1 MLYVGIDIENSGLF
15 PEKGK
20 DKIFCITVND
30 GKSCKLYTDPM
41 QVKKLL
47 EDPNVCKIIHNA
59 LHDCFWLYIICGIWV
74 VNIWDSFLMEQLIIG
89 DNPPPKCKDI
99 NILAELSANLYWT
112 LKRYGLAELKD
123 KEMGKLFAT
132 RPHHLPLT
140 PKEKEYAIDD
150 VRYLPQLQMLQYRRL
165 ASLDLLRVAAQENLV
180 VLDTISMRKYGI
192 RVDPSILM
200 QIANENIATYTYITK
215 RLPSSVSNWNSPA
228 QVKKYFNSVGIPL
241 KSLTEVT
248 EDFVGYYNNEHL
260 TAYAKA
266 RKCSTDASKYGTNLL
281 IDKET
286 GRSFVNSDGRVRCDF
301 RQILNTGRFSVSKP
315 PLHGLPREGMQ
326 RAAFIPDKG
335 KVFIIG
341 DFSGQETGI
350 MAAASKEELW
360 IKALLRGEDPLSLMA
375 SLMFPDWFKNT
386 EKGCV
391 FPKKCGCKLHKR
403 DRQIS
408 KEITYGIAYG
418 AYPKSISIK
427 IKRTVKETSILFK
440 KHRRAAPKLAR
451 YLDKNAADTVKTR
464 ISYSADVYRRRR
476 TVRDPEEWQVRNVG
490 YNNPIQSC
498 AANMIKLAMISLDKR
513 IPIVF
518 VWHDELI
525 LEVPKKDAK
534 KVAKQLQIVMEKA
547 ADYCTGIPGLIKV
560 EPRIANNLLKQ

>member
-1 MLYVGIDIENSGLF
+1 MKFIGVDIENSGLF
-15 PEKGK
+15 PVKGK
-20 DKIFCITVND
+20 DIIFCITVND
-30 GKSCKLYTDPM
+30 GRGCKLYTNPND
-41 QVKKLL
+41 VRKLL

-59 LHDCFWLYIICGIWV
+59 LHDCFWLWVLYGIRV

-89 DNPPPKCKDI
+89 DNPPPKCTDV
-99 NILAELSANLYWT
+99 NILKVLSASLYWT
-112 LKRYGLAELKD
+112 LLRYGLAELKD
-123 KEMGKLFAT
+123 KDMGKAFAT
-132 RPHHLPLT
+132 RSHIAPLV

-150 VRYLPQLQMLQYRRL
+150 VRYLPQLQAMQQRRL
-165 ASLDLLRVAAQENLV
+165 IGLDLMRVATQENLV
-180 VLDTISMRKYGI
+180 VQDTINMRILGI
-192 RVDPSILM
+192 RVEPQILLDIAEENRAQYNYILKRMPS
-200 QIANENIATYTYITK
+200 T
-215 RLPSSVSNWNSPA
+215 VSNWNSPA
-228 QVKKYFNSVGIPL
+228 QAKKYFNGIGIPIQ
-241 KSLTEVT
+241 SLTEVT
-248 EDFVGYYNNEHL
+248 EDFAAFYNNDIL
-260 TAYAKA
+260 NMYVKM
-266 RKCSTDASKYGTNLL
+266 RKHSTDASKYGPNLL

-286 GRSFVNSDGRVRCDF
+286 GRSFVNADGRVRCDF

-315 PLHGLPREGMQ
+315 PLHGLPREGNQ
-326 RAAFIPDKG
+326 RAAFIPDRG
-335 KVFIIG
+335 KVFVIG

-350 MAAASKEELW
+350 MAAASGEELW

-391 FPKKCGCKLHKR
+391 FPKKCSCKFHKP
-403 DRQIS
+403 DRQTS

-427 IKRTVKETSILFK
+427 IKRTVKETKKLFD

-451 YLDKNAADTVKTR
+451 YLEKNAKETIKTR

-476 TVRDPEEWQVRNVG
+476 TIRDSEEWMVRNVG
-490 YNNPIQSC
+490 YNNPIQAC
-498 AANMIKLAMISLDKR
+498 AANMIKLAMISLNKSL
-513 IPIVF
+513 PIVF

-525 LEVPKKDAK
+525 LEVHKKEAK
-534 KVAKQLQIVMEKA
+534 RACKELKGVMEKA